1 MMQAV
6 MSEQRRLKLKR
17 REHRKNKQEGKR
29 RAAVTATFL
38 RLPNQGAPAPSTD
51 RMSGMLGQLATPLPN
66 KVPEDSASNTVYSVK
81 VLPLRDGEAVAGPL
95 SEEQR
100 ATLDAEIE
108 AKGEHFYITAASLRR
123 SP

>member
-1 MMQAV
+1 MEAV

-17 REHRKNKQEGKR
+17 REHRKEKQEDKR

-38 RLPNQGAPAPSTD
+38 RLPSQAAPAPSTD
-51 RMSGMLGQLATPLPN
+51 RMSGMLEQLATPLLD
-66 KVPEDSASNTVYSVK
+66 KVPKDSAPNRVYSVK
-81 VLPLRDGEAVAGPL
+81 ALPLRDGEAVSGPL

-100 ATLDAEIE
+100 AALDAEIE